1 MTRFTLI
8 DHYWWCDQRLS
19 TYDPWSVG
27 PAELTS
33 STEPPSGMHCW
44 LVRLRE
50 RLRFIYDLLF
60 CLWGMVPRKIFEN
73 KKGSTAWKAS
83 KYWAI
88 SGPYFPAFG
97 LNTEI
102 YGVRIQCSEDVFS
115 PNTGKYGPE
124 ITPHLDTSRIEVF
137 LDEKFHRRSICHL
150 CLRNLYFTHLLY
162 NYDKYVIY
170 LRNFETW
177 FILYVNV

>member
-83 KYWAI
+83 KYWVI
-88 SGPYFPAFG
+88 SGPYFPTFG

-124 ITPHLDTSRIEVF
+124 ITPHLDT
-137 LDEKFHRRSICHL
+137 FHALKCFWTKNSTEDR
-150 CLRNLYFTHLLY
+150 
-162 NYDKYVIY
+162 YVIY
-170 LRNFETW
+170 VWEICTLHICFTITTNMW
-177 FILYVNV
+177 FIWGTSRLDLSCT